1 MKRFYARLSRA
12 GGFFVELFMEK
23 FTLVTFYHFVQL
35 ENYED
40 MRDELLSCCIEKGL
54 KGTVL
59 LALEGINGSVAGH
72 DGEIRDFLDFVR
84 RDERL
89 RGLEWKESYTNFQ
102 PFQEMKVRLKK
113 EIVALGCAELENM
126 EICETGEY
134 VEPEDWSSLIAR
146 EDVKTIDTRN
156 LYETKL
162 GRFKYS
168 IDPET
173 INFRDFQEWVRKWI
187 EKDNVSMEQKIAMYC
202 TGGVRCEKS
211 TAYMKRIGFKNV
223 YQLKG
228 GIINYFLKTKNKDG
242 AWVGDCFVFDDR
254 VAVNVDL
261 EPIQLK
267 CLECSCVVNTDDLK
281 NIPRGRVL
289 CSGCGQNTTRFS

>member
-1 MKRFYARLSRA
+1 
-12 GGFFVELFMEK
+12 MEK
-23 FTLVTFYHFVQL
+23 FTLVTFYHLVQL

-40 MRDELLSCCIEKGL
+40 MRDELLSYCIGKGL

-59 LALEGINGSVAGH
+59 LAMEGINGSVAGH
-72 DGEIRDFLDFVR
+72 DGEVRDFLDFVR
-84 RDERL
+84 RDDRL
-89 RGLEWKESYTNFQ
+89 CGLEWKESYTSFQ
-102 PFQEMKVRLKK
+102 PFQEMKVRLRK
-113 EIVALGCAELENM
+113 EVVALGCAELENM
-126 EICETGEY
+126 GMCETGEY
-134 VEPEDWSSLIAR
+134 VEPEDWTSLIAR
-146 EDVKTIDTRN
+146 EDVKTIDIRN

-173 INFRDFQEWVRKWI
+173 INFRDFQDWVRRWI
-187 EKDNVSMEQKIAMYC
+187 EKDNISTDQKIAMYC
-202 TGGVRCEKS
+202 TGGIRSEKS
-211 TAYMKRIGFKNV
+211 TAYMKMIGFKNV
-223 YQLKG
+223 YQLRG
-228 GIINYFLKTKNKDG
+228 GIIHYLLKTKNTDG

-261 EPIQLK
+261 EPVQLK

-289 CSGCGQNTTRFS
+289 CSGCGQNTQFS

>member
-1 MKRFYARLSRA
+1 
-12 GGFFVELFMEK
+12 MER

-40 MRDELLSCCIEKGL
+40 MRDELLSYCIEKGL
-54 KGTVL
+54 RGTVL
-59 LALEGINGSVAGH
+59 LALEGINGTVSGH
-72 DGEIRDFLDFVR
+72 DGNVRDFLDFIR
-84 RDERL
+84 RDDRL
-89 RGLEWKESYTNFQ
+89 CSLEWKESYASFQ

-113 EIVALGCAELENM
+113 EIVALRYPELENM
-126 EICETGEY
+126 EICETGEH
-134 VEPEDWSSLIAR
+134 VEPKDWANLITR

-162 GRFKYS
+162 GRFKHS

-173 INFRDFQEWVRKWI
+173 INFADFQEWAKRWVD
-187 EKDNVSMEQKIAMYC
+187 ENNVSTEQKIAMYC

-211 TAYMKRIGFKNV
+211 TAYMKKIGFKKV
-223 YQLKG
+223 YHLKG
-228 GIINYFLKTKNKDG
+228 GILNYLLKTKNRDG
-242 AWVGDCFVFDDR
+242 VWVGDCFVFDDR

-267 CLECSCVVNTDDLK
+267 CLECNTLVNTDDLK
-281 NIPRGRVL
+281 NVPRGRVV
-289 CSGCGQNTTRFS
+289 CSACGRNG